1 MDPGL
6 HVKQAINHLNK
17 VLAYYPYVAEN
28 GEATVA
34 LTPED
39 WGVVADAFFHMGTP
53 PDVFPD
59 AIESYRRALEINPR
73 NFPAMDALERI
84 HRQEGEWID
93 AIQVMETRAAGLDEP
108 SQKVQV
114 LLAIAE
120 A

>member
-17 VLAYYPYVAEN
+17 VIAYAPYVTHD

-53 PDVFPD
+53 PEVFPD
-59 AIESYRRALEINPR
+59 AIETYRLSDDGSEMLVTVNDGTLI
-73 NFPAMDALERI
+73 RI
-84 HRQEGEWID
+84 Q
-93 AIQVMETRAAGLDEP
+93 AG
-108 SQKVQV
+108 
-114 LLAIAE
+114 
-120 A
+120 

>member
-17 VLAYYPYVAEN
+17 VLAYYPYVAEG

-39 WGVVADAFFHMGTP
+39 WGVVADALFHMGTP

-59 AIESYRRALEINPR
+59 ALQDYRLSDDGREIV
-73 NFPAMDALERI
+73 L
-84 HRQEGEWID
+84 
-93 AIQVMETRAAGLDEP
+93 TAADGTVVH
-108 SQKVQV
+108 VQ
-114 LLAIAE
+114 AG
-120 A
+120 

>member
-17 VLAYYPYVAEN
+17 VLAYYPYVADG

-53 PDVFPD
+53 PEVFPD
-59 AIESYRRALEINPR
+59 AIAAYRLSDDGSEMLVTAQDGTVI
-73 NFPAMDALERI
+73 RI
-84 HRQEGEWID
+84 Q
-93 AIQVMETRAAGLDEP
+93 AG
-108 SQKVQV
+108 
-114 LLAIAE
+114 
-120 A
+120 